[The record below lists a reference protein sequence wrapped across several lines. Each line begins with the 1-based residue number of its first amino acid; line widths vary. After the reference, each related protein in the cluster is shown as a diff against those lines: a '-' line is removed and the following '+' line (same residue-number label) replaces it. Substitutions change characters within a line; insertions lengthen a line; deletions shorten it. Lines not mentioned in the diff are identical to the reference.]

1 MNNSD
6 ILIKSK
12 NGEIFKKLIRFYYYQ
27 RLVIIRFILFLILLH
42 FSNVVISQIVFSGK
56 ITNSTGQAIAS
67 ASVTLKDSSGKI
79 LAFNIS
85 NQLGYYNIQWKS
97 PQIKEVYFLEAASV
111 GYAKKYIYVDLVS
124 GVFNLTL
131 TESLTRLP
139 DVKVATTIPIRKEG
153 DTLNYDVKTFSAS
166 EDRVIG
172 DVIKRLP
179 GIEVAENGQI
189 SFAGKPINRFYIDG
203 DNILDGRYNVATQSI
218 PNDIISK
225 VQILQEHQP
234 LKILK
239 GFEKSDQ
246 AALNIVTN
254 QKIRGRVVTTGDA
267 SIGLPE
273 VYALSANL
281 MLFKRK
287 IKYINYLKFNNIGI
301 DNADDFLNHFAT
313 SESSP
318 ISLLNAGIAS
328 PDIPKR
334 RYIFNNTGTVTLNDM
349 ITLKNDFQFR
359 LNLFYNWDQLSQNSI
374 NSTINYLPTDTIRY
388 LESQRSISKINS
400 VTTQLTLTANKQ
412 NYFLNEELNFERTPN
427 DIHSAVLQNSGSKVG
442 QHLSGHIT
450 SVSNKIAI
458 LKKTKSGLILE
469 GRSNINYTNNPST
482 LFVEPGVYQDFISS
496 SQPYVALEQHAFLPS
511 LFTDNYIS
519 TGLASTNF
527 QQRYKVGFSYQ
538 SQELNSDL
546 VTIEASQMKHVL
558 TDSFLNNVN
567 WNRLK
572 TYFKSDF
579 TFTGNRI
586 VFAVSFPVSFQR
598 TNYSQKNIIKE
609 MPNLLFEPKI
619 NLIYIVGKDA
629 NINFSYGYENIF
641 GGINQAYT
649 GFIMRNYKSFYSND
663 SILNNSKKH
672 SSSLIYSYKNI
683 LHILFLQF
691 GCTVSQSENNTIKE
705 NFLNSLFQRE
715 KVTFLLNY
723 TNSVDLYTKISK
735 YYTKI
740 QSTFTGRVSWQ
751 SSKSN
756 QFQNGILLPVLNNS
770 RQYSLSI
777 NSKVIPK
784 TSIDYTAT
792 FLNAISKI
800 QSSQGNNIA
809 IPRTTRWQHR
819 LSTSFTISEKTYIKA
834 NAEYASYLVTSE
846 NSNKSS
852 YFFSDAS
859 WVYKIN
865 KWHSDLELGVTNFT
879 NSSNY
884 RTVYLVQNTLT
895 ENVFLLRP
903 RMIIGKITFRF

>member
-1 MNNSD
+1 MNYFD
-6 ILIKSK
+6 ISIKTK
-12 NGEIFKKLIRFYYYQ
+12 NEDLFNKLIRFYCFE
-27 RLVIIRFILFLILLH
+27 RLGFIRFILFLILFH
-42 FSNVVISQIVFSGK
+42 FSNEAASQVVFSGK

-67 ASVTLKDSSGKI
+67 AIVTLKDSSGKI

-85 NQLGYYNIQWKS
+85 NQLGYYNIQLKS
-97 PQIKEVYFLEAASV
+97 PQIKDAYFLEATSV
-111 GYAKKYIYVDLVS
+111 GYAKKYIKVDLVS
-124 GVFNLTL
+124 GVYNIIL
-131 TESLTRLP
+131 TESITKLP
-139 DVKVATTIPIRKEG
+139 DVKVATSIPIRKEG

-172 DVIKRLP
+172 DVIKKLP

-239 GFEKSDQ
+239 GIEKSDQ

-254 QKIRGRVVTTGDA
+254 QNIRGRVVTTGDA

-273 VYALSANL
+273 VYAFSANL

-287 IKYINYLKFNNIGI
+287 IKYINYFKFNNIGI
-301 DNADDFLNHFAT
+301 DNADDFLNHFAA

-318 ISLLNAGIAS
+318 ISLLNAGITS

-349 ITLKNDFQFR
+349 ITFKNDFQFR

-388 LESQRSISKINS
+388 LESQRSISKKNS

-412 NYFLNEELNFERTPN
+412 DYFLNEEMNFESTPN
-427 DIHSAVLQNSGSKVG
+427 DIHSAVLQNAGSNVG
-442 QHLSGHIT
+442 QQLNGHIN
-450 SVSNKIAI
+450 SISNKIAI

-469 GRSNINYTNNPST
+469 GSSNINYINNPST
-482 LFVEPGVYQDFISS
+482 LFVEPGIYQDFISS
-496 SQPYVALEQHAFLPS
+496 SQPYVALEQHVFLPS
-511 LFTDNYIS
+511 LFTENYIS
-519 TGLASTNF
+519 TGFASTKF
-527 QQRYKVGFSYQ
+527 QQRYKAGFSYQ

-558 TDSFLNNVN
+558 TDSFINNVK

-579 TFTGNRI
+579 TFTGNRM
-586 VFAVSFPVSFQR
+586 VLNVSLPVSFQR
-598 TNYSQKNIIKE
+598 TNYSQKSITNQI
-609 MPNLLFEPKI
+609 PNLLFEPKV
-619 NLIYIVGKDA
+619 NLKYIIGKDA
-629 NINFSYGYENIF
+629 NINLSYGYENIF

-691 GCTVSQSENNTIKE
+691 GSTFSKSENNTIKE

-715 KVTFLLNY
+715 KVTSLVNY
-723 TNSVDLYTKISK
+723 TNSVDLFTSVSK

-751 SSKSN
+751 STKSN
-756 QFQNGILLPVLNNS
+756 QFQNGILVPVLNNS
-770 RQYSLSI
+770 RQYSLNF

-784 TSIDYTAT
+784 ISIDYTAT
-792 FLNAISKI
+792 LLNATSKI
-800 QSSQGNNIA
+800 QSSQGYNA
-809 IPRTTRWQHR
+809 IPKTTRWLHQ
-819 LSTSFTISEKTYIKA
+819 LSASFTISEKTYVKA
-834 NAEYASYLVTSE
+834 NAEYASYLVTSKH
-846 NSNKSS
+846 SNKSS

-865 KWHSDLELGVTNFT
+865 KWHSDLELGVTNLT
-879 NSSNY
+879 NASNY

-895 ENVFLLRP
+895 ENVFFLRP